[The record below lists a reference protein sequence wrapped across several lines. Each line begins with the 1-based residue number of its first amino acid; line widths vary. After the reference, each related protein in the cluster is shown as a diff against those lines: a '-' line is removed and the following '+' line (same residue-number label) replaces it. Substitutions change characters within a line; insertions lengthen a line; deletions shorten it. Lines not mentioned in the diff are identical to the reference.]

1 MSQIRQRRRNNFSH
15 YPKERKKQKALS
27 LRTTRSN
34 TGLYHT
40 LERYTWL
47 SQTRVL
53 PQGIS
58 IPEGLDE
65 NRKILMVSSKW
76 RGKEGGGM
84 RSEAPRPVQR
94 QMEGFS
100 EVPQRGS

>member
-1 MSQIRQRRRNNFSH
+1 MSQIRQRRRKHFSH

-47 SQTRVL
+47 RTS
-53 PQGIS
+53 S
-58 IPEGLDE
+58 
-65 NRKILMVSSKW
+65 RKFYSRAS
-76 RGKEGGGM
+76 G
-84 RSEAPRPVQR
+84 
-94 QMEGFS
+94 
-100 EVPQRGS
+100 